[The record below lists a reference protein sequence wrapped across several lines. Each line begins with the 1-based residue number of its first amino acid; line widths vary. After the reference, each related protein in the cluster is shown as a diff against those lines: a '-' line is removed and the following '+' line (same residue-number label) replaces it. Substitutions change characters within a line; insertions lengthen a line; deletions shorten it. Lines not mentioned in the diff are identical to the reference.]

1 MARDTGSYTT
11 SNLPVTDPLHTLP
24 VSAASA
30 DNTTTLS
37 YTTTGVHNL
46 KVGSPVV
53 IYGTGSASFNFNPD
67 SYAYGNTAPSAT
79 ILGFGTPAVVS
90 AVTGTNTF
98 QVKAPSVVATASV
111 ATGTVVND
119 TLDSNAPWDKT
130 WLPSSA
136 QTNVVIAREW
146 GNSFPIQNNEDR
158 AANVAITGV
167 SANGSQI
174 TFTVGSGHGLVAGQR
189 VSIQGV
195 KSGSYNSDAYN
206 FENVIASTSATTVVF
221 NSTLTDAV
229 TSYANGAIVS
239 QAVIG
244 GAKVIS
250 SAVGAVAYA
259 GSTSTTTSTTAAA
272 ATSVG
277 VNSTSGLV
285 VGMGVSATVATVL
298 SGTVITAIGSGTIT
312 VNPALSTSVAS
323 AAVLTFSAST
333 SNQYVTQQ
341 AHGLSTG
348 QNIAI
353 AGASNGN
360 YNISGIATVVDTK
373 TVAINVPSF
382 KVLKVTKSDGTGVVG
397 DGTNVTYYTDSAHG
411 LAINDKVTITG
422 MAPAGYNVVNGSVI
436 TSPAP
441 TANSFTIANTTT
453 TAVTAAGQVVKNS
466 GTFTGTAIVAGDKA
480 WASTYAYP
488 SGQLDPSLDNHD
500 RVANSERGYPDFT
513 PTYTTP
519 NIIGLTTTNAI
530 QKIRAA
536 GQTTGFIQFSSDITA
551 TTVATTTTTLT
562 VTSGTAHNLSVGDT
576 VNLSGSSNTTLNIG
590 DAVVSAL
597 PSTVGFTVLASGCTG
612 TVGATALVFRPK
624 NTVVSAQSPAAG
636 ATTATVVGFTRNY
649 GI

>member
-46 KVGSPVV
+46 KVGSPVI

-79 ILGFGTPAVVS
+79 LLGYGTPATVAS
-90 AVTGTNTF
+90 VTGTNTF
-98 QVKAPSVVATASV
+98 TVKAPSVVATASV
-111 ATGTVVND
+111 STGTVVND
-119 TLDSNAPWDKT
+119 TLDSNSPWDKT
-130 WLPSSA
+130 WLPTSA
-136 QTNVVIAREW
+136 QTNVVVAREW

-167 SANGSQI
+167 ATDGNQV
-174 TFTVGSGHGLVAGQR
+174 TYTVASGHGLIAGQR
-189 VSIQGV
+189 VSIQGIV
-195 KSGSYNSDAYN
+195 AGSYGSNPYN
-206 FENVIASTSATTVVF
+206 VEDTIASTSATTVVF
-221 NSTLTDAV
+221 NSTATEAV
-229 TSYANGAIVS
+229 KSYANGAIVS
-239 QAVIG
+239 QATVG
-244 GAKVIS
+244 GVKIIS

-272 ATSVG
+272 ATSIG
-277 VNSTSGLV
+277 INSTSSLA
-285 VGMGVSATVATVL
+285 VGMAVTATVATIAT
-298 SGTVITAIGSGTIT
+298 GTVITAIGSGTVT

-341 AHGLSTG
+341 PHGLNAG
-348 QNIAI
+348 QDIAI
-353 AGASNGN
+353 TGAGNSN
-360 YNISGIATVVDTK
+360 YNIKGSANVVNAKTFSVKAPVFKIKSVSGTA
-373 TVAINVPSF
+373 
-382 KVLKVTKSDGTGVVG
+382 GTGIVG
-397 DGTNVTYYTDSAHG
+397 DGTNVLYTTDVAHG
-411 LAINDKVTITG
+411 LVSGDKVAITA
-422 MAPAGYNVVNGSVI
+422 MAPAGYN
-436 TSPAP
+436 
-441 TANSFTIANTTT
+441 TANGTVIAAGLSTTAFAIANTTAT
-453 TAVTAAGQVVKNS
+453 TVTAFGEFVKNS
-466 GTFTGTAIVAGDKA
+466 GTFSGTASIAGDKG
-480 WASTYAYP
+480 WAATYAYP
-488 SGQLDPSLDNHD
+488 SGNLDPSLDNHD

-513 PTYTTP
+513 PSYTTP

-536 GQTTGFIQFSSDITA
+536 GQTPGFIQFSTDITA
-551 TTVATTTTTLT
+551 TTVATTATTLT

-590 DAVVSAL
+590 DAVVSAI
-597 PSTVGFTVLASGCTG
+597 PSTVSFTVLASGCTG
-612 TVGATALVFRPK
+612 TVGATALNFRPK
-624 NTVVSAQSPAAG
+624 NTVVSAQSPSAG
-636 ATTATVVGFTRNY
+636 ATTATIVGFTRNY

>member
-30 DNTTTLS
+30 NNTTTLS
-37 YTTTGVHNL
+37 YTTTGRHNL
-46 KVGSPVV
+46 YVGAPV
-53 IYGTGSASFNFNPD
+53 IIHSTGSASFNFNPD
-67 SYAYGNTAPSAT
+67 PTNISKETPSAT
-79 ILGFGTPAVVS
+79 TIGWGTPAVVAS
-90 AVTGTNTF
+90 VTGTNTF
-98 QVKAPSVVATASV
+98 TVKAPSVVATASV
-111 ATGTVVND
+111 ATGTVIND
-119 TLDSNAPWDKT
+119 ALDSNSGWDQT
-130 WLPSSA
+130 WLPTSA
-136 QTNVVIAREW
+136 QTNVVVQREW
-146 GNSFPIQNNEDR
+146 GNGPTHQPNDDR
-158 AANVAITGV
+158 AANIAVTGV
-167 SANGSQI
+167 STNGNQV
-174 TFTVGSGHGLVAGQR
+174 TLTVGSGHGLIAGQR
-189 VSIQGV
+189 VSIQGIV
-195 KSGSYNSDAYN
+195 PNVYN
-206 FENVIASTSATTVVF
+206 FEDSIASTGATSIVF
-221 NSTLTDAV
+221 NSSLIDAV
-229 TSYANGAIVS
+229 TSTANAAIVVQTS
-239 QAVIG
+239 LG

-259 GSTSTTTSTTAAA
+259 GSTSTTTATAAAA
-272 ATSVG
+272 ATSVS

-285 VGMGVSATVATVL
+285 VGMGVSATVATVTA
-298 SGTVITAIGSGTIT
+298 GTVITAIGSGTIT

-348 QNIAI
+348 QNVAI
-353 AGASNGN
+353 TGASNGN
-360 YNISGIATVVDTK
+360 YNIAGVATVVDSK
-373 TVAINVPSF
+373 TVAIKVPSF
-382 KVLKVTKSDGTGVVG
+382 KVLKVSKTDGTGAVG

-466 GTFTGTAIVAGDKA
+466 GTFSGTASIAGDKA
-480 WASTYAYP
+480 WASTYNYP
-488 SGQLDPSLDNHD
+488 SGNLNPALDDHD
-500 RVANSERGYPDFT
+500 RVTNSERGYPDFT
-513 PTYTTP
+513 PTYTVP

-536 GQTTGFIQFSSDITA
+536 GMTPGFVQFSTDITA
-551 TTVATTTTTLT
+551 TTVATTASTLQ

-576 VNLSGSSNTTLNIG
+576 VNLSGSSNTTLNLG
-590 DAVVSAL
+590 DAIVSVVN
-597 PSTVGFTVLASGCTG
+597 STVSFTVNATGCTG

>member
-30 DNTTTLS
+30 NNTTTLS
-37 YTTTGVHNL
+37 YTTTGRHNL
-46 KVGSPVV
+46 YVGAPV
-53 IYGTGSASFNFNPD
+53 IIHSTGSASFNFNPD
-67 SYAYGNTAPSAT
+67 PTNISKETPSSTT
-79 ILGFGTPAVVS
+79 IGWGTPAVVAS
-90 AVTGTNTF
+90 VTGTNTF
-98 QVKAPSVVATASV
+98 TVKAPSVVATASV
-111 ATGTVVND
+111 ATGTVIND
-119 TLDSNAPWDKT
+119 ALDSNAGWDQA
-130 WLPSSA
+130 WLPTSA
-136 QTNVVIAREW
+136 QTNVVVQREW
-146 GNSFPIQNNEDR
+146 GNGPTHQPNDDR

-167 SANGSQI
+167 STNGNQV
-174 TFTVGSGHGLVAGQR
+174 TLTVGSGHGLVAGQR
-189 VSIQGV
+189 VSLQGIV
-195 KSGSYNSDAYN
+195 PSVYN
-206 FENVIASTSATTVVF
+206 FEDNIASTGATSIVF
-221 NSTLTDAV
+221 NSPLVDAV
-229 TSYANGAIVS
+229 TSYTNGAIVS
-239 QAVIG
+239 QTAVG

-259 GSTSTTTSTTAAA
+259 GSTSTTTATAAAA
-272 ATSVG
+272 ATSLAIT
-277 VNSTSGLV
+277 STSGLA
-285 VGMGVSATVATVL
+285 VGMGVSATVATVTA
-298 SGTVITAIGSGTIT
+298 GTVITAIGSGTVT
-312 VNPALSTSVAS
+312 VNPALSASVAS
-323 AAVLTFSAST
+323 AAVITFSASA

-341 AHGLSTG
+341 AHGLSSG
-348 QNIAI
+348 QNVAI
-353 AGASNGN
+353 TGASNGN
-360 YNISGIATVVDTK
+360 YNVAGVATVVDSK
-373 TVAINVPSF
+373 TVAIKVPSF
-382 KVLKVTKSDGTGVVG
+382 KVLKVSKTDGTGAVG

-466 GTFTGTAIVAGDKA
+466 GTFSGTASIAGDKS

-488 SGQLDPSLDNHD
+488 SGNLNPALDDHD
-500 RVANSERGYPDFT
+500 RVVNAERGYPDFT
-513 PTYTTP
+513 PTYTVP

-536 GQTTGFIQFSSDITA
+536 GMTPGFVQFSTDITA
-551 TTVATTTTTLT
+551 TTVATTASTLQ

-576 VNLSGSSNTTLNIG
+576 VNLSGSSNTTLNLG
-590 DAVVSAL
+590 DAIVSVVN
-597 PSTVGFTVLASGCTG
+597 STVSFTVNATGCTG

-624 NTVVSAQSPAAG
+624 NTVVSAQSPSAG

>member
-1 MARDTGSYTT
+1 
-11 SNLPVTDPLHTLP
+11 
-24 VSAASA
+24 
-30 DNTTTLS
+30 LS
-37 YTTTGVHNL
+37 YTTTGAHNL
-46 KVGSPVV
+46 KVGSPVI

-67 SYAYGNTAPSAT
+67 SYAYGATAPSAT
-79 ILGFGTPAVVS
+79 ILGWGTPATVS

-98 QVKAPSVVATASV
+98 TVKAPSVVATASV
-111 ATGTVVND
+111 ATGTVIND
-119 TLDSNAPWDKT
+119 TLDSNGPWDKT
-130 WLPSSA
+130 WLPTSA
-136 QTNVVIAREW
+136 QTNVVVQREW
-146 GNSFPIQNNEDR
+146 GNGPTHQPNDDR
-158 AANVAITGV
+158 AANIAITGV
-167 SANGSQI
+167 SANGNQV

-189 VSIQGV
+189 VSIQGI

-206 FENVIASTSATTVVF
+206 GDNTIASTTATTIVF

-229 TSYANGAIVS
+229 ASFANGAIIAQS
-239 QAVIG
+239 TIG

-259 GSTSTTTSTTAAA
+259 GSTATTTATTAAA

-277 VNSTSGLV
+277 VNSVSGLIA
-285 VGMGVSATVATVL
+285 GMSVTATVATVAT
-298 SGTVITAIGSGTIT
+298 GTVITAVGTNAVT
-312 VNPALSTSVAS
+312 VNPPLASAIAS

-348 QNIAI
+348 QNVAI
-353 AGASNGN
+353 TGASNGN
-360 YNISGIATVVDTK
+360 YNIAGVATVVDSK
-373 TVAINVPSF
+373 TVAIPVPSF
-382 KVLKVTKSDGTGVVG
+382 KVLKVSKTDGTGAVG

-411 LAINDKVTITG
+411 LAVNDKVTITG

-466 GTFTGTAIVAGDKA
+466 GTFSGTAIVAGDKA

-488 SGQLDPSLDNHD
+488 SGNLDPSLDDHD
-500 RVANSERGYPDFT
+500 RVVNAERGYPDFT
-513 PTYTTP
+513 PSYTVP

-530 QKIRAA
+530 QRIRAA
-536 GQTTGFIQFSSDITA
+536 GMTPGFVQFSTDITA
-551 TTVATTTTTLT
+551 TTVATTASTLQ

-576 VNLSGSSNTTLNIG
+576 VNLSGSSNTTLNLG
-590 DAVVSAL
+590 DAIVSVVN
-597 PSTVGFTVLASGCTG
+597 STVSFTVNATGCTG